1 MKTLQQHLVQYALYH
16 RDQRN
21 IWTHFIGIP
30 LIVIAVMGLCYVP
43 LFTVEPFGL
52 ITITHLLVLAVSLFY
67 LRLSVKYG
75 VVMLCFFALCA
86 VALQPL
92 LALDGMQTTWASLAV
107 FVVGWVFQ
115 FVGHYYEGRKPA
127 FVDDLI
133 GLAVGPLF
141 VVAEWGF
148 LIGLDRPLR
157 EHIEQQAGPVRRV

>member
-1 MKTLQQHLVQYALYH
+1 MKTLQQLLVQYALYH

-43 LFTVEPFGL
+43 LFTLDAVGS
-52 ITITHLLVLAVSLFY
+52 ITITHLLLLAVTVFY
-67 LRLSVKYG
+67 FRLSLGYG
-75 VVMLCFFALCA
+75 VAMLGFFALCA

-92 LALDGMQTTWASLAV
+92 LALDGLQTTWASLAV
-107 FVVGWVFQ
+107 FVVGWIFQ

-133 GLAVGPLF
+133 GLAIGPLF

-148 LIGLDRPLR
+148 LAGFDKPLR
-157 EHIEQQAGPVRRV
+157 EQIEQQAGPIRRS

>member
-43 LFTVEPFGL
+43 ITTVAGVGDV
-52 ITITHLLVLAVSLFY
+52 TVTHLLLGAVSVFY
-67 LRLSVKYG
+67 LRLSWVYG
-75 VVMLCFFALCA
+75 VAMLGFFALCA
-86 VALQPL
+86 LALQPL
-92 LALDGMQTTWASLAV
+92 LALDGIQTTWASLAV
-107 FVVGWVFQ
+107 FVLGWIIQ
-115 FVGHYYEGRKPA
+115 FIGHYYEGRKPA

-148 LIGLDRPLR
+148 LLGLDSQLQQ
-157 EHIEQQAGPVRRV
+157 HISEQAGPIRR